1 MLAIVVP
8 MAVEATGIR
17 RALRRRPD
25 AAATLHLG
33 GVGRH
38 RITAAI
44 ARLAESPQCPDAII
58 LAGCCGALDPTL
70 NTGDIHIAP
79 SFYCAGQDE
88 MIAADARLVAALL
101 NANATNASADSVAI
115 KATSSPSIT
124 VAAIAQ
130 PAAKADL
137 RPYGATVNMED
148 YHAARAAASAGI
160 PFAAIRAVLDTANQ
174 SLPTYLALDA
184 ATNDAADNENDAAVN
199 RPANIA
205 AGIARHPTRLPELL
219 RLQRQMLQTRRNLT
233 RCVMAAVSA
242 IQFPTPTAATP
253 AVSEAIR

>member
-25 AAATLHLG
+25 AATTLHIS

-38 RITAAI
+38 RITAVI
-44 ARLAESPQCPDAII
+44 AELANSPQRPDVII

-70 NTGDIHIAP
+70 NTGDVHIAP
-79 SFYCAGQDE
+79 SFYYPGQDE
-88 MIAADARLVAALL
+88 TIAADARLVVAIM
-101 NANATNASADSVAI
+101 NAGADSSDI
-115 KATSSPSIT
+115 KATSSPSVT

-130 PAAKADL
+130 PDAKANL
-137 RPYGATVNMED
+137 RRYGATVNMED

-160 PFAAIRAVLDTANQ
+160 PFAAIRAVLDTADE

-184 ATNDAADNENDAAVN
+184 AVDNDDYNDADDNAAASN
-199 RPANIA
+199 RSARIA
-205 AGIARHPTRLPELL
+205 AGLARHPTRLPELL

-242 IQFPTPTAATP
+242 IQSPTPTAAAP
-253 AVSEAIR
+253 AGAEAIR

>member
-25 AAATLHLG
+25 TPATLQIG
-33 GVGRH
+33 GVGRQ

-44 ARLAESPQCPDAII
+44 ARLADAPPRPDAII

-70 NTGDIHIAP
+70 NTGDIHIVP
-79 SFYCAGQDE
+79 SFYSPGQDE
-88 MIAADARLVAALL
+88 TIAADARLVAAIM
-101 NANATNASADSVAI
+101 NASADSIAI
-115 KATSSPSIT
+115 KATSSPSVT
-124 VAAIAQ
+124 VAAVAQ
-130 PAAKADL
+130 PAAKANL

-184 ATNDAADNENDAAVN
+184 AADDDTDHDDDNAAAN
-199 RPANIA
+199 RPARIA
-205 AGIARHPTRLPELL
+205 AGVARHPTRLPELL
-219 RLQRQMLQTRRNLT
+219 RLQRQMAQTRRSLT
-233 RCVMAAVSA
+233 RCVMAAVST
-242 IQFPTPTAATP
+242 IQSATPTPAAP